1 MEWLSGDNP
10 LLWISG
16 GPGKGKTMMSIYLT
30 EVLEKLIAKNPGE
43 IVIYF
48 FCDHQ
53 VAQRNSA
60 TSILRGLIWQLRT
73 QFRPLLEHAYPYF
86 NGAERSE
93 SSRDSPEALW
103 IIFEKMYRDARNKN
117 VYCVLDGI
125 DECDENSRLW
135 IIAKLRSISFPE
147 HKSSSSGHFHVIVVS
162 RDIPRLRGCAQIR
175 LDPDEDTQVGRD
187 VDLFISAKLDT
198 ISRQIGPEFASIRQH
213 VKNGISEKA
222 KGTFLWVGF
231 IMSDLSRK
239 GTCTEIVA
247 AMRNLPKDLEGIYAR
262 ILLEVKQE
270 HREVVASI
278 LNWITMAVEPLSI
291 MDFEKTLA
299 RNPPLGIDAEL
310 FAKDQLR
317 YCGQM
322 VSIHDDGTV
331 GLVHQSAWDY
341 LVRDKPDEDATLE
354 FFRIQPEK
362 AHLEVAQSLIKH
374 LTTQPCEYM
383 SYAAQYWWQH
393 ARDAGY
399 LAQSLLS
406 SAKPLLDYSSGI
418 SRKLFIA
425 QQLGIE
431 CPRPLVVASF
441 LGILPWVRTLVPE
454 TRLHA
459 RDEALMAAVFKGF
472 VDIVQYLLDHKAD
485 VNYRTE
491 GGSSLVVLAGVAR
504 HDKVVHMLLERQ
516 ELQCHCVDLDGRTA
530 LLYLVE
536 HGTVAIVKQVL
547 DNGKYNMNHQMSGG
561 ETALMLAVQQG
572 SIEKV
577 RLLLRQDNI
586 QLDIEDEDGDTALIY
601 AASMPNTK
609 ILRLLL
615 DQRNVNAN
623 HQNYS
628 GQTASHMAVS
638 WGNTANIKLLLDQEN
653 INPNLKDADGYTA
666 FGLAVRKRDHKMASL
681 LITKQN
687 IGDESGVVAIK
698 TGAKHPSRNTLFEPQ
713 TVWRAP
719 FSRPKPKLP
728 RWRYRDT
735 TWTLLPA
742 RFDVH
747 PSILRLENYDNSDN
761 DLEEITR
768 P

>member
-1 MEWLSGDNP
+1 MEWFSGDNP

-135 IIAKLRSISFPE
+135 IIAKLRSISLPE
-147 HKSSSSGHFHVIVVS
+147 HKSSSSGRFHVIVVS

-198 ISRQIGPEFASIRQH
+198 ISRQIGPEFATIRQH

-222 KGTFLWVGF
+222 KGTFLWIGF

-278 LNWITMAVEPLSI
+278 LNWITMAVKPLSI

-317 YCGQM
+317 YCSQM

-383 SYAAQYWWQH
+383 SYAEQYWWQH
-393 ARDAGY
+393 ARYAGY

-406 SAKPLLDYSSGI
+406 SAKPLLDNSSGI

-441 LGILPWVRTLVPE
+441 LGILPWVRTLVPG

-459 RDEALMAAVFKGF
+459 
-472 VDIVQYLLDHKAD
+472 
-485 VNYRTE
+485 
-491 GGSSLVVLAGVAR
+491 
-504 HDKVVHMLLERQ
+504 
-516 ELQCHCVDLDGRTA
+516 
-530 LLYLVE
+530 
-536 HGTVAIVKQVL
+536 
-547 DNGKYNMNHQMSGG
+547 
-561 ETALMLAVQQG
+561 
-572 SIEKV
+572 
-577 RLLLRQDNI
+577 

-628 GQTASHMAVS
+628 GQTASHMAVR

-653 INPNLKDADGYTA
+653 INSNLKDANGYTA
-666 FGLAVRKRDHKMASL
+666 FDLAVRKRDHKMASL

-687 IGDESGVVAIK
+687 IGVESGVVAIK
-698 TGAKHPSRNTLFEPQ
+698 TGANHPSRNTLFEPQ

-735 TWTLLPA
+735 TWTLPPA